1 MKKMME
7 KILPSL
13 SMMAAGMNQVTEGTS
28 VTPSVPGRGS
38 LPTIVAT
45 TRTTS
50 FQSDSLPVPVNAEVH
65 SASVSEE
72 EILIFNLFCCDLF
85 CLIKKKEKRNQE
97 DENAAPTKNSVHL
110 YAKPVLC

>member
-65 SASVSEE
+65 TASASEE
-72 EILIFNLFCCDLF
+72 ENLIFDLFCCNLF
-85 CLIKKKEKRNQE
+85 SFKFNQKEERKYEMKQK
-97 DENAAPTKNSVHL
+97 DENAAPT
-110 YAKPVLC
+110 